1 MMMMEKKV
9 DTETMESLTKR
20 KNKEKVEEE
29 ERVKRKVEEQ
39 ERVKQKVKEQEKL
52 KQKADRARQKVF
64 MEELNSVQVKSTLDS
79 AIAKEKISSK
89 QTEATK
95 VETTKSVAI
104 IENFF
109 FGKLL
114 QNLPQKTRP
123 TKLDIIC
130 KYLYEMW
137 KIAEKSSTARR
148 FSGIGNRVVFSEDQK
163 YKKQIIKS
171 IRCDLI
177 VIWKGFSGT
186 NLASDEEIDLQ
197 IENLLKEALTFVNS
211 PQVKEKSNSS
221 QQWIQKIRKEKY
233 GDIFQIYSH
242 NDRPDE
248 DGISSENDL
257 TEKTQMELLRKSRKN
272 KQNDNEERCRA
283 SENHFTKKT
292 QMELLTRSRKNKQD
306 DLVVVRKKISS
317 KQKDAYDDV
326 EYFCRSSANDF
337 TEKTQ
342 RKQLYDD
349 QHQGLLAC
357 FIKSYCKYEK

>member
-1 MMMMEKKV
+1 MMMMMEKKV

-130 KYLYEMW
+130 KYLYDMW

-148 FSGIGNRVVFSEDQK
+148 KSGSMVFSEDQK
-163 YKKQIIKS
+163 YKKQIIQS
-171 IRCDLI
+171 IRSDLI

-211 PQVKEKSNSS
+211 PQVKEKCNSS

-242 NDRPDE
+242 DDRADE
-248 DGISSENDL
+248 DEISSETEF

-272 KQNDNEERCRA
+272 KQNDNEYHCSS

-292 QMELLTRSRKNKQD
+292 QMKRSRKNQQHD
-306 DLVVVRKKISS
+306 PVIVGEKISS
-317 KQKDAYDDV
+317 KQKDDNDD
-326 EYFCRSSANDF
+326 EYFCRSSENDF

-342 RKQLYDD
+342 RKQSYDD

-357 FIKSYCKYEK
+357 FI